1 MKKLIFTALVAVL
14 FSAVVMAQSVSESSM
29 SMSLGSQTGYT
40 MDIDGADEKIT
51 EDVFKKMMKDYGKVK
66 KNKKAKEYYG
76 EAIKLP
82 MVAGSD
88 ELNLYVKFDERV
100 DLTTVTA
107 WVDLGG
113 AFVNGDEHPKE
124 AQGME
129 SFMSELYVE
138 VKKAAIEK
146 EMKAAEKELK
156 KMSKGL
162 SKLEDKN
169 KGYHNDI
176 EKAKDKI
183 DQAEKNIEQNLKDQ
197 EDARVMIA
205 KQKEAVEEI
214 IGRLNN
220 VGFLVRSEMAALVV
234 VY

>member
-1 MKKLIFTALVAVL
+1 MKKLIFTAVAAL
-14 FSAVVMAQSVSESSM
+14 MMTITVVAQSVSEGKM

-40 MDIDGADEKIT
+40 VDIDGADEKIT
-51 EDVFKKMMKDYGKVK
+51 ENVFKKFMKDYGKVK
-66 KNKKAKEYYG
+66 KNKKAGEYYG
-76 EAIKLP
+76 EAMKLP

-88 ELNLYVKFDERV
+88 EVNLYVKFDERV

-129 SFMSELYVE
+129 SFLSELYVE
-138 VKKAAIEK
+138 VKKAAIEA
-146 EMKAAEKELK
+146 EMKDAEKELK
-156 KMSKGL
+156 KMDKSL

-169 KGYHNDI
+169 KGYHKDI
-176 EKAKDKI
+176 EKAKEKI
-183 DQAEKNIEQNLKDQ
+183 EQAEKNIEQNLKDQ

-205 KQKEAVEEI
+205 KQKEVVEEI
-214 IGRLNN
+214 IGRLNS
-220 VGFLVRSEMAALVV
+220 VGKSN
-234 VY
+234 

>member
-220 VGFLVRSEMAALVV
+220 VGKSN
-234 VY
+234 

>member
-100 DLTTVTA
+100 DSTTVTA
-107 WVDLGG
+107 WDDLGG

-220 VGFLVRSEMAALVV
+220 VGKSN
-234 VY
+234 